1 MRAIYRIARLELSNL
16 FYSPIA
22 WLILILFVFMTA
34 MNFTDVLWA
43 YARSQEFRGGGLSD
57 LSRAL
62 FFDVTGRGLW
72 PKISNLLYMIMPLL
86 TMGLISQE
94 FSRGSIKLLFVAPI
108 TSRHIVLGKFL
119 GMMMYGLLMFSVL
132 LVYVILGGC
141 WIESFDWAA
150 VLTGLLGLY
159 LLFGTYAA
167 IGLFMS
173 TLTTYP
179 IVAAIYM
186 LALLTFLRFVSGLWQ
201 EYTFVRDITYWLALD
216 RRAGTFING
225 MICSE
230 DFLYF
235 VIMTAMFLGFAILKL
250 QFIRERRSMLSKV
263 GRFLGVFIV
272 AMLLGYVTSRP
283 TLRFYHDSTH
293 TKTNTLTEA
302 SQEIVSKLDGGLKM
316 TTYVNL
322 FGSIYN
328 ITPAKVMAD
337 IARYN
342 SYIRFK
348 PETKMDY
355 VFYYYTD
362 TTDGFFAHRFAGKT
376 LSEAAKE
383 MAKFQGVNA
392 KKYVPLSKVDP
403 DVDLRDEGY
412 RFVVLLERENGE
424 KTFLRVFNDA
434 QRVPFETEISAALK
448 RIGMKLPSVGFLSD
462 HYART
467 ITGDRNRDY
476 SYMVSEKLYRSALI
490 NQGFDVVDVKLSR
503 NSQLLDSLDVLVVS
517 EPREPFSEEELD
529 KLYRYVESGKNLII
543 AGKPRTNS
551 YLAPLMEKLGLRF
564 EPGIL
569 VQKQDQIA
577 DKNAASMPSAR
588 GAGGGPGA
596 LGQAEEREYPVSL
609 FLCRATDE
617 AKGLSKLW
625 DDLYIKTNHPE
636 WPYSIV
642 MPEASAVL
650 QVEDKGFRVT
660 PLLVGRDPSSW
671 NELETIDFVNE
682 TPLLNLNAGEQAG
695 TKTTMMALERQQAG
709 KEQRIVVIG
718 DADAFSMGEVM
729 ANRRG
734 ILSINGGLIMS
745 MFEWLSYGEL
755 PVDTSRPEPV
765 DNNLT
770 IGAEAAGNVKTMLQ
784 WILPVL
790 ILLGGVLL
798 LFRRKGK

>member
-34 MNFTDVLWA
+34 MNFTDMLWA

-62 FFDVTGRGLW
+62 FFDATGRGLW

-250 QFIRERRSMLSKV
+250 QFIRERRSALSKV

-272 AMLLGYVTSRP
+272 AMLLIRDFSVM
-283 TLRFYHDSTH
+283 LRLYHDSTH

-302 SQEIVSKLDGGLKM
+302 SQEIVSKLDG
-316 TTYVNL
+316 
-322 FGSIYN
+322 
-328 ITPAKVMAD
+328 D
-337 IARYN
+337 
-342 SYIRFK
+342 
-348 PETKMDY
+348 
-355 VFYYYTD
+355 
-362 TTDGFFAHRFAGKT
+362 
-376 LSEAAKE
+376 
-383 MAKFQGVNA
+383 
-392 KKYVPLSKVDP
+392 
-403 DVDLRDEGY
+403 
-412 RFVVLLERENGE
+412 
-424 KTFLRVFNDA
+424 
-434 QRVPFETEISAALK
+434 
-448 RIGMKLPSVGFLSD
+448 
-462 HYART
+462 
-467 ITGDRNRDY
+467 
-476 SYMVSEKLYRSALI
+476 
-490 NQGFDVVDVKLSR
+490 
-503 NSQLLDSLDVLVVS
+503 
-517 EPREPFSEEELD
+517 
-529 KLYRYVESGKNLII
+529 
-543 AGKPRTNS
+543 
-551 YLAPLMEKLGLRF
+551 
-564 EPGIL
+564 
-569 VQKQDQIA
+569 
-577 DKNAASMPSAR
+577 
-588 GAGGGPGA
+588 
-596 LGQAEEREYPVSL
+596 
-609 FLCRATDE
+609 
-617 AKGLSKLW
+617 
-625 DDLYIKTNHPE
+625 
-636 WPYSIV
+636 
-642 MPEASAVL
+642 
-650 QVEDKGFRVT
+650 
-660 PLLVGRDPSSW
+660 
-671 NELETIDFVNE
+671 
-682 TPLLNLNAGEQAG
+682 
-695 TKTTMMALERQQAG
+695 
-709 KEQRIVVIG
+709 
-718 DADAFSMGEVM
+718 
-729 ANRRG
+729 
-734 ILSINGGLIMS
+734 
-745 MFEWLSYGEL
+745 
-755 PVDTSRPEPV
+755 
-765 DNNLT
+765 
-770 IGAEAAGNVKTMLQ
+770 
-784 WILPVL
+784 
-790 ILLGGVLL
+790 
-798 LFRRKGK
+798 

>member
-1 MRAIYRIARLELSNL
+1 MA
-16 FYSPIA
+16 
-22 WLILILFVFMTA
+22 
-34 MNFTDVLWA
+34 
-43 YARSQEFRGGGLSD
+43 GLGP
-57 LSRAL
+57 
-62 FFDVTGRGLW
+62 TG
-72 PKISNLLYMIMPLL
+72 
-86 TMGLISQE
+86 
-94 FSRGSIKLLFVAPI
+94 
-108 TSRHIVLGKFL
+108 
-119 GMMMYGLLMFSVL
+119 
-132 LVYVILGGC
+132 
-141 WIESFDWAA
+141 
-150 VLTGLLGLY
+150 
-159 LLFGTYAA
+159 
-167 IGLFMS
+167 
-173 TLTTYP
+173 
-179 IVAAIYM
+179 
-186 LALLTFLRFVSGLWQ
+186 
-201 EYTFVRDITYWLALD
+201 
-216 RRAGTFING
+216 GTFING

-283 TLRFYHDSTH
+283 MLRLYHDSTH

-476 SYMVSEKLYRSALI
+476 SYMVSEKLYRS
-490 NQGFDVVDVKLSR
+490 G
-503 NSQLLDSLDVLVVS
+503 LD
-517 EPREPFSEEELD
+517 
-529 KLYRYVESGKNLII
+529 
-543 AGKPRTNS
+543 
-551 YLAPLMEKLGLRF
+551 
-564 EPGIL
+564 
-569 VQKQDQIA
+569 
-577 DKNAASMPSAR
+577 
-588 GAGGGPGA
+588 
-596 LGQAEEREYPVSL
+596 
-609 FLCRATDE
+609 
-617 AKGLSKLW
+617 
-625 DDLYIKTNHPE
+625 
-636 WPYSIV
+636 
-642 MPEASAVL
+642 
-650 QVEDKGFRVT
+650 
-660 PLLVGRDPSSW
+660 
-671 NELETIDFVNE
+671 
-682 TPLLNLNAGEQAG
+682 
-695 TKTTMMALERQQAG
+695 
-709 KEQRIVVIG
+709 
-718 DADAFSMGEVM
+718 
-729 ANRRG
+729 
-734 ILSINGGLIMS
+734 
-745 MFEWLSYGEL
+745 
-755 PVDTSRPEPV
+755 
-765 DNNLT
+765 
-770 IGAEAAGNVKTMLQ
+770 
-784 WILPVL
+784 
-790 ILLGGVLL
+790 
-798 LFRRKGK
+798 